1 MLDNVMLQALNEQLN
16 IERYNQA
23 AYDMLSAALD
33 VAYWPNSSAWMK
45 TQAQEEATHADKI
58 AAYIVDRGN
67 VPQFTDIVP
76 IPMIDAADLTEAFM
90 KAMEVELANTEKIK
104 MLYFLAEEQA
114 DPQTCQFLHWFL
126 AEQTEA
132 EGILSNYLV
141 MLKRLDTNGKMV
153 FDADF
158 LK

>member
-1 MLDNVMLQALNEQLN
+1 MLDNVMLQALIEQMN
-16 IERYNQA
+16 VERYNQA
-23 AYDMLSAALD
+23 AYDMLAAALD

-45 TQAQEEATHADKI
+45 VQAQEEATHADKI

-67 VPQFTDIVP
+67 VPGFTDIVP
-76 IPMIDAADLTEAFM
+76 VPMIDASNLTNAFEM
-90 KAMEVELANTEKIK
+90 AMAVEQSNTEKIK
-104 MLYFLAEEQA
+104 MLYHLAEEQA

-132 EGILSNYLV
+132 EGILNNYIT
-141 MLKRLDTNGKMV
+141 MLGRLDANGKMV

>member
-23 AYDMLSAALD
+23 AYDMLASALD

-45 TQAQEEATHADKI
+45 AQAKEESDHADKI
-58 AAYIVDRGN
+58 AEYIIDRGN
-67 VPQFTDIVP
+67 VPYYADIVP
-76 IPMIDAADLTEAFM
+76 IPMIDAADLTPAFIEAM
-90 KAMEVELANTEKIK
+90 KVENANTEKIK
-104 MLYFLAEEQA
+104 MIYFLAADLA

-132 EGILSNYLV
+132 EGKLNDYIT
-141 MLKRLDTNGKMV
+141 MLQRLDANGKMV
-153 FDADF
+153 FDAEF
-158 LK
+158 VK